1 MPNRPV
7 ITVYADLWCPFAY
20 VGLKRAMA
28 TNEVMDGSVQLAL
41 RSWPLELINGAPLPQ
56 EKTHA
61 NATALRQS
69 VAPELFAGIDHWVYP
84 SSTLAALAVA
94 AKANSTDLQ
103 LGTAVSMHLRHL
115 LFEDGLDLSR
125 ETALNQVAEEFGIVR
140 APQDQLLVNSEYHEG
155 EQRGVKG
162 SPHFFCSSGEEIFCP
177 TLDLSRDEDGNLHVR
192 QMLSRLHDF
201 FATCAK
207 G

>member
-61 NATALRQS
+61 NATALRAS
-69 VAPELFAGIDHWVYP
+69 VAPDLFAGIHDWVYP
-84 SSTLAALAVA
+84 TSTLPALALA
-94 AKANSTDLQ
+94 AKANVADLQ
-103 LGTAVSMHLRHL
+103 RGTAVSMHLRHL
-115 LFEDGLDLSR
+115 LFEEGLDLSSDLV
-125 ETALNQVAEEFGIVR
+125 LNEVAETFAIARE
-140 APQDQLLVNSEYHEG
+140 PEDLHLVNLEYHEG
-155 EQRGVKG
+155 QRRGVKG

-177 TLDLSRDEDGNLHVR
+177 TLDLSRDEEGNLRVQ
-192 QMLSRLHDF
+192 QMVSRLEGF
-201 FATCAK
+201 FARCAVA
-207 G
+207 